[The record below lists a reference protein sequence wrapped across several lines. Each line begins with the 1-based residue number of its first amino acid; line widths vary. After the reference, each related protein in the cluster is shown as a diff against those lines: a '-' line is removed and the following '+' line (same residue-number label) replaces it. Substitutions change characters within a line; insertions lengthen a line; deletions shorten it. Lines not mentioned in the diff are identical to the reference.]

1 MPLDPRISL
10 GVQVPQ
16 FESPVNML
24 GQMYNL
30 QNAARQNQLAQMQMA
45 EYERARAEEEGVRN
59 YLAGGADVNTE
70 AGRRGLLQY
79 GKTGLDVSGKLTE
92 QQSKT
97 TEMQSKQ
104 IDQLL
109 KSVEMHGRIMGT
121 ATAENWPEVRAK
133 LMGLPG
139 AKPDHFPEMYPGDEA
154 IKSEMLQSMSVKEQ
168 LERVKPNLVQT
179 DLDGRKIWRD
189 QNPNSRTFMK
199 EFASDKMEP
208 LPEDVF
214 RQREKV
220 ARAGAQPSKYD
231 TSFQEEVSKQDT
243 ELFKAAKA
251 APKAIK
257 TATRVSELLGSKEL
271 ITGAGANIRLQLAK
285 WLDLGGATEKEKIA
299 NTEVLVSSLAEQT
312 LKMFQSS
319 GLGARGMD
327 TPAEREFLQQAS
339 VGNISY
345 DAASLKRLATLAQVA
360 AQGTIDDWNVRA
372 KDIPESA
379 LKGAGLSRE
388 AIRAETQ
395 TQSKGTVGAAPAG
408 VDPNVWKYMTPEER
422 NLWQK

>member
-139 AKPDHFPEMYPGDEA
+139 AKPDHFPETYPGDEK
-154 IKSEMLQSMSVKEQ
+154 IKSEILQSMSVKEQ
-168 LERVKPNLVQT
+168 LERVKPNPTVINAGGYEVLIDT
-179 DLDGRKIWRD
+179 
-189 QNPNSRTFMK
+189 NPNSPTFNQEIGRVTKTLSPDKAVELKLANNEVANVITDESGKTTFINKYGKVIEPSAPVKGKPSATFEKTREARKQLGMDIDRTLSNLGEITKDGGLIDQSTGSGAGRLADISAAFVGKATPGAIAIARLKPIADMVLKMVPRFEGPQSDKDTQSYKEAAGQLGDPTMPTEIRKQAAKEIMRIMK
-199 EFASDKMEP
+199 ERKDQFTNTDME
-208 LPEDVF
+208 
-214 RQREKV
+214 
-220 ARAGAQPSKYD
+220 
-231 TSFQEEVSKQDT
+231 
-243 ELFKAAKA
+243 
-251 APKAIK
+251 
-257 TATRVSELLGSKEL
+257 
-271 ITGAGANIRLQLAK
+271 
-285 WLDLGGATEKEKIA
+285 
-299 NTEVLVSSLAEQT
+299 
-312 LKMFQSS
+312 
-319 GLGARGMD
+319 
-327 TPAEREFLQQAS
+327 
-339 VGNISY
+339 
-345 DAASLKRLATLAQVA
+345 
-360 AQGTIDDWNVRA
+360 AQGLTKGSTDTI
-372 KDIPESA
+372 
-379 LKGAGLSRE
+379 
-388 AIRAETQ
+388 
-395 TQSKGTVGAAPAG
+395 PAG
-408 VDPNVWKYMTPEER
+408 GRFLGFEGAK
-422 NLWQK
+422 